1 MKTEIS
7 TTKAKQSKDNTQ
19 DLTIYP
25 KAEFCHP
32 YHRNH
37 HKPPKDDK
45 LWIHDYQPPSAQR
58 LPKDQ
63 TAGIIDS
70 NSTVTR
76 SFSGKLQD
84 LIVHFPVLNDSRR
97 KPRR

>member
-37 HKPPKDDK
+37 HKPPKMINCGSMIINHLQLK
-45 LWIHDYQPPSAQR
+45 GYQ
-58 LPKDQ
+58 K
-63 TAGIIDS
+63 I
-70 NSTVTR
+70 
-76 SFSGKLQD
+76 KLQGSLTAIPWLHD
-84 LIVHFPVLNDSRR
+84 LFQESFKI
-97 KPRR
+97 